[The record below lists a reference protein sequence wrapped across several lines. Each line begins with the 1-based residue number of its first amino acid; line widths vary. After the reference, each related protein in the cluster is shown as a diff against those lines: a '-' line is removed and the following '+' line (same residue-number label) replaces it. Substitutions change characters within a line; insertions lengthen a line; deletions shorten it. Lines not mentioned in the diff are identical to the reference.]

1 MAPPTI
7 LRRIS
12 FRSNGR
18 YGARFDRMPETIED
32 YYSRVMATAD
42 DEGRLAIP
50 ADGIPYWEVFPFE
63 AEGLRLKPIEPLA
76 DVEEPRHGEA
86 ATQCICVGWRQAD
99 EPNSIDDEVWRDDHW
114 RISVAEPS
122 GVPLILMLAPLAHHD
137 FTTLPKERA
146 AEMGQ
151 IMVALGAAIEALPS
165 VVRVHVS
172 KWGDGGAHAHI
183 FFFARPIR
191 MPQLRGTMLAVWDD
205 FLPRIPVD
213 VRDANARAVIQDL
226 VRTYGG
232 RAVGRAA

>member
-1 MAPPTI
+1 MWAFWHPQ
-7 LRRIS
+7 S
-12 FRSNGR
+12 FAVS
-18 YGARFDRMPETIED
+18 RFET
-32 YYSRVMATAD
+32 
-42 DEGRLAIP
+42 
-50 ADGIPYWEVFPFE
+50 
-63 AEGLRLKPIEPLA
+63 EGLRLRPIGPLA
-76 DVEEPRHGEA
+76 DAEAPRHGEDPDL
-86 ATQCICVGWRQAD
+86 CICVGWRQAD

-122 GVPLILMLAPLAHHD
+122 GAPLILTLAPMAHHD

-146 AEMGQ
+146 AEIGQ

-165 VVRVHVS
+165 VARVHVS

-213 VRDANARAVIQDL
+213 VRDANARAVIRDL

>member
-1 MAPPTI
+1 
-7 LRRIS
+7 
-12 FRSNGR
+12 
-18 YGARFDRMPETIED
+18 MPETIED
-32 YYSRVMATAD
+32 YYARVMAAAD

-50 ADGIPYWEVFPFE
+50 IDGIPYWEIFPFE
-63 AEGLRLKPIEPLA
+63 TEGLRLRPVGPLA
-76 DVEEPRHGEA
+76 DAEEPRHGEDPE
-86 ATQCICVGWRQAD
+86 QCHCAERHGAD
-99 EPNSIDDEVWRDDHW
+99 ERSSVDAEVWRDDHW

-122 GVPLILMLAPLAHHD
+122 GAPLILMLSPQDHYD
-137 FTTLPKERA
+137 FTTLPKNLA

-151 IMVALGAAIEALPS
+151 IMVALGAAMEALPS
-165 VVRVHVS
+165 VARVHVS

-226 VRTYGG
+226 VRAYGG